1 MNELSKDNQNFYKL
15 KFNEYAKDSGGLISF
30 DDLNDLIK
38 ACKIKCSE
46 ANVQDLVNELDINE
60 KGQINVKMF
69 LEIISKLIK
78 KDDEE
83 ELREAFKIF
92 DTNNTN
98 LINEKQLLNVLSK
111 FDANL
116 KEEDALVM
124 IEEYDLDHDG
134 YLNFEEFCLLMKNK

>member
-1 MNELSKDNQNFYKL
+1 
-15 KFNEYAKDSGGLISF
+15 
-30 DDLNDLIK
+30 
-38 ACKIKCSE
+38 
-46 ANVQDLVNELDINE
+46 
-60 KGQINVKMF
+60 MF